1 MRRHTPSFPPPA
13 FGTRGGM
20 ASRIRTHAGRQ
31 LAVQKWAIHAF
42 GIFDSGFKNVSRSWK
57 STTQRRSPCRHLVA
71 ATASAKH
78 TAKRRLVVR
87 EKAYDS
93 TLSPLF
99 GCFQCFCPSRWLAC
113 AAGLENITASPPPLL
128 TSTQRT
134 PTFSL
139 LLHHF
144 RCRPRLPF
152 QPREIQ
158 LPPKALRK
166 FLPLLT

>member
-1 MRRHTPSFPPPA
+1 M
-13 FGTRGGM
+13 
-20 ASRIRTHAGRQ
+20 Q
-31 LAVQKWAIHAF
+31 AVNLLF
-42 GIFDSGFKNVSRSWK
+42 RSGQFMHLVS
-57 STTQRRSPCRHLVA
+57 STLVLKMYPEMEVHDPETDAPCRHRVA

-99 GCFQCFCPSRWLAC
+99 GCFQCFCQSRWLAC

-139 LLHHF
+139 LLLHF
-144 RCRPRLPF
+144 RCRHRLPF

-158 LPPKALRK
+158 VPPKALRK

>member
-1 MRRHTPSFPPPA
+1 MQAVNLLFARSGQFMHLVSWTLVLKMFPGIGSPRLRDRCPLPPPRCCHCE
-13 FGTRGGM
+13 T
-20 ASRIRTHAGRQ
+20 
-31 LAVQKWAIHAF
+31 
-42 GIFDSGFKNVSRSWK
+42 
-57 STTQRRSPCRHLVA
+57 
-71 ATASAKH
+71 KH

-99 GCFQCFCPSRWLAC
+99 GCFQCFCQSRWLAC